1 MQVSSFLGVLSGT
14 FDPSLAF
21 VMVGVRLVCS
31 ALMSWLG
38 TSHAI
43 VMAGMPFAAH
53 AHSRVCVCVCACVHV
68 HVCSCDGVPPSLQ
81 PPVPHPSPLMS
92 ARITK
97 HASPFKLRRHTHTRA
112 HTHTQT
118 HNVFLCTAQGGAL
131 LVAMPG
137 YQLIMRTKV
146 LPHPLLSSA
155 TTFNLPTSKSI
166 DWKLLGGAALFGT
179 GWGAAGAWAHAGAPV
194 HAYMRVVVLL
204 CHPCWAG

>member
-1 MQVSSFLGVLSGT
+1 MQLSWQACLLLHT
-14 FDPSLAF
+14 PTAVCASVCVRACMCMFAH
-21 VMVGVRLVCS
+21 VMVCLPPCS
-31 ALMSWLG
+31 RPCLTPHL
-38 TSHAI
+38 
-43 VMAGMPFAAH
+43 
-53 AHSRVCVCVCACVHV
+53 
-68 HVCSCDGVPPSLQ
+68 SCPRASQ
-81 PPVPHPSPLMS
+81 SMPHPSS
-92 ARITK
+92 SVGT
-97 HASPFKLRRHTHTRA
+97 HTHA